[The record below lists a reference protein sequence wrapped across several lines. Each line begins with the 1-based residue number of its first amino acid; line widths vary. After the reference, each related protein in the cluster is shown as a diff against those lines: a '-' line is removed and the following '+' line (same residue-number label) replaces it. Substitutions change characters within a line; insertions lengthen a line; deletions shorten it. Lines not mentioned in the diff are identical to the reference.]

1 MSSISTT
8 RAPLQRLRRA
18 VAPAAK
24 TVLFRTG
31 VYGLIRRARPNQRV
45 AILRYHAVCGPEG
58 YEYADP
64 HICVSVDAFRDHVEY
79 LTDHYAVISL
89 DDAVRALRGERALPE
104 NAVVL
109 TFDDGY
115 ADNLVA
121 AQILHARRAT
131 ATFYLTADCL
141 AGGKPFWP
149 SEVRQ
154 IVPRLATPT
163 LTLVLRDRTFA
174 WLLGNADLRE
184 AAIQGVTRLFKSVT
198 IPQRETLRV
207 QLRAL
212 AGLEQPLPSPM
223 LTWDQAREMQRL
235 GMSMGAH
242 TLTHPNLPSAG
253 LADATAE
260 IVGAKRRIEQ
270 ELGTEVT
277 QFSYPNGGAETYYNE
292 NLQRAVCAAG
302 YLGSAT
308 SRNGFAGPGSDPY
321 ALERIQVAERV
332 EDLAFALEV
341 ERFAFAPAA

>member
-1 MSSISTT
+1 MTSTLKT
-8 RAPLQRLRRA
+8 QAPLQRLRRA

-24 TVLFRTG
+24 TMLFRTG
-31 VYGLIRRARPNQRV
+31 VYGLIRRTRPNQRV

-64 HICVSVDAFRDHVEY
+64 HICVSVDAFRTHVEY
-79 LTDHYAVISL
+79 LAGHYAVISL
-89 DDAVRALRGERALPE
+89 DDAVKALRGERSLPD

-121 AQILHARRAT
+121 ARILHEHHAT

-154 IVPRLATPT
+154 IVPRLAGPA
-163 LTLVLRDRTFA
+163 LRLELLDRKFE
-174 WLLGNADLRE
+174 WPLGDADHRE
-184 AAIQGVTRLFKSVT
+184 AAIQGVTRLYKSVT
-198 IPQRETLRV
+198 IPQREVLRV

-212 AGLEQPLPSPM
+212 AGIERPLPSPM
-223 LTWDQAREMQRL
+223 LTWDEVREMQRL

-253 LADATAE
+253 LIDATAE
-260 IVGAKRRIEQ
+260 IVGAKRRLEQ

-292 NLQRAVCAAG
+292 DLRRAVREAG

-321 ALERIQVAERV
+321 ALKRIQVAERV

>member
-1 MSSISTT
+1 MTAKLRT
-8 RAPLQRLRRA
+8 RAPLQRIRHA

-31 VYGLIRRARPNQRV
+31 VYGLIRRTRPNQRV

-64 HICVSVDAFRDHVEY
+64 HICVSVAAFRAHVEY
-79 LTDHYAVISL
+79 LTAHYAVISL
-89 DDAVRALRGERALPE
+89 DDAVKALAAGRSLPD

-115 ADNLVA
+115 ADNLIA
-121 AQILHARRAT
+121 AQILHEHQAT
-131 ATFYLTADCL
+131 GTFYLTADCL
-141 AGGKPFWP
+141 ADGKPFWP

-154 IVPRLATPT
+154 IVPRLTSPVM
-163 LTLVLRDRTFA
+163 LELRDRKFE
-174 WLLGNADLRE
+174 WPVGDADQRE

-198 IPQRETLRV
+198 IPDREVLRV

-223 LTWDQAREMQRL
+223 LTWAQVREMQRL
-235 GMSMGAH
+235 GMTLGGH

-260 IVGAKRRIEQ
+260 IIGCKRRLER

-277 QFSYPNGGAETYYNE
+277 QFSYPNGGAESYYTPD
-292 NLQRAVCAAG
+292 LQRAVCEAG
-302 YLGSAT
+302 YLGAAT
-308 SRNGFAGPGSDPY
+308 SRNGFAGAGSDVY
-321 ALERIQVAERV
+321 ALQRIQVAERV

>member
-1 MSSISTT
+1 MTSSLKPG
-8 RAPLQRLRRA
+8 APLQRLRRA

-24 TVLFRTG
+24 TVLFHTG
-31 VYGLIRRARPNQRV
+31 VYGLIRLTRPNQRV

-64 HICVSVDAFRDHVEY
+64 HICVSPDAFRAHVEY

-89 DDAVRALRGERALPE
+89 DDAVKALRGEQSLPD

-115 ADNLVA
+115 ADNLIA
-121 AQILHARRAT
+121 AQILHEHGAT

-154 IVPRLATPT
+154 VVPRLTVPNLV
-163 LTLVLRDRTFA
+163 LTLGARKFEWA
-174 WLLGNADLRE
+174 LGDADKCE

-198 IPQRETLRV
+198 IPNREQLRV

-212 AGLEQPLPSPM
+212 AGLEQPPASPM
-223 LTWDQAREMQRL
+223 LTWEQVREMQLL

-260 IVGAKRRIEQ
+260 IVGAKRRLES
-270 ELGTEVT
+270 ELGTKVT
-277 QFSYPNGGAETYYNE
+277 QFSYPNGGAETYYNDD
-292 NLQRAVCAAG
+292 LQHAVSAAG
-302 YLGSAT
+302 YLGAAT

>member
-1 MSSISTT
+1 
-8 RAPLQRLRRA
+8 

-31 VYGLIRRARPNQRV
+31 VYELIRRTRPNQRV

-64 HICVSVDAFRDHVEY
+64 HICVSVDAFRAHVEY
-79 LTDHYAVISL
+79 LTDYYTVISL
-89 DDAVRALRGERALPE
+89 DDAVRSLRGEQGLPE

-121 AQILHARRAT
+121 AQILHERQAT

-163 LTLVLRDRTFA
+163 LTLELQDRTFS
-174 WLLGNADLRE
+174 WPLGNADERE

-198 IPQRETLRV
+198 IPQREALRV
-207 QLRAL
+207 QLRRV

-223 LTWDQAREMQRL
+223 LTWEQVREMQRL

-270 ELGTEVT
+270 ELGREVT

-292 NLQRAVCAAG
+292 DLQRAVYAAG

>member
-1 MSSISTT
+1 MTSTRQT
-8 RAPLQRLRRA
+8 RASLQRLRRA

-31 VYGLIRRARPNQRV
+31 VYGLIRRTRPNQRV

-58 YEYADP
+58 YDYADP
-64 HICVSVDAFRDHVEY
+64 HICVSADAFRAHVEY
-79 LTDHYAVISL
+79 LTGHYAVISL
-89 DDAVRALRGERALPE
+89 DEAVKALRGERSLPD

-115 ADNLVA
+115 ADNLIA
-121 AQILHARRAT
+121 AQILHEHGAT

-154 IVPRLATPT
+154 IVPRLAVPR
-163 LTLVLRDRTFA
+163 LVLGLGDRRFD
-174 WLLGNADLRE
+174 WPLGDAVERE

-198 IPQRETLRV
+198 IPQREELRV
-207 QLRAL
+207 QLRAV

-223 LTWDQAREMQRL
+223 LTWNEVREMQLL

-260 IVGAKRRIEQ
+260 IVGAKRRLEQ

-292 NLQRAVCAAG
+292 DLQHAVCAAG
-302 YLGSAT
+302 YLGAAT
-308 SRNGFAGPGSDPY
+308 SRNGFAGQGSDPY

>member
-1 MSSISTT
+1 MSSTPKT
-8 RAPLQRLRRA
+8 VAPLQRLRRA

-31 VYGLIRRARPNQRV
+31 VYGLIRRTRPNQRV
-45 AILRYHAVCGPEG
+45 AILRYHAVCGSEG

-64 HICVSVDAFRDHVEY
+64 HICVSPGAFRAHVEY

-89 DDAVRALRGERALPE
+89 DDAVSALKGEKSLPD

-115 ADNLVA
+115 ADNLIA
-121 AQILHARRAT
+121 AQILHEYGAT

-154 IVPRLATPT
+154 VVPRLTVPN
-163 LTLVLRDRTFA
+163 LVLSIANRRCDWPLTS
-174 WLLGNADLRE
+174 ADERE

-198 IPQRETLRV
+198 IPQREELRI
-207 QLRAL
+207 QLRAI

-223 LTWDQAREMQRL
+223 LTWEQIREMQRL

-260 IVGAKRRIEQ
+260 IVGAKRRLEH
-270 ELGTEVT
+270 ELGTRVT

-292 NLQRAVCAAG
+292 DLQDAVAAAG
-302 YLGSAT
+302 YLGAAT
-308 SRNGFAGPGSDPY
+308 SRNGFAGQGSDPY

>member
-1 MSSISTT
+1 MTSTLKT

-24 TVLFRTG
+24 TMLFRTG
-31 VYGLIRRARPNQRV
+31 VYGLIRRTRPNQRV

-64 HICVSVDAFRDHVEY
+64 HICVSVAAFRAHVEY
-79 LTDHYAVISL
+79 LTSHYAVISL
-89 DDAVRALRGERALPE
+89 DDAVKALRGERPLPD

-121 AQILHARRAT
+121 AQILHEHHAT

-141 AGGKPFWP
+141 AAGKPFWP

-154 IVPRLATPT
+154 IIPRLARPV
-163 LTLVLRDRTFA
+163 LQLELRDRKFA
-174 WLLGNADLRE
+174 WLVRDADERE
-184 AAIQGVTRLFKSVT
+184 AAIQHVTRLFKSVT
-198 IPQRETLRV
+198 IPERELLRV

-212 AGLEQPLPSPM
+212 AGIERPLPSPM
-223 LTWDQAREMQRL
+223 LTWDEVREMQRL

-253 LADATAE
+253 LTDATAE
-260 IVGAKRRIEQ
+260 IVGAKRRLEQ
-270 ELGTEVT
+270 ALGTEVT

-292 NLQRAVCAAG
+292 DLQRAVREAG

-308 SRNGFAGPGSDPY
+308 SRNGFAGPDSDPY

>member
-1 MSSISTT
+1 MSSTLKT
-8 RAPLQRLRRA
+8 VAPLQRLRRA

-31 VYGLIRRARPNQRV
+31 VYGLIRRTRPNQRV
-45 AILRYHAVCGPEG
+45 AILRYHAVCGSEG

-64 HICVSVDAFRDHVEY
+64 HICVSPGAFRAHVEY

-89 DDAVRALRGERALPE
+89 DDAVSALKGEKSLPD

-115 ADNLVA
+115 ADNLIA
-121 AQILHARRAT
+121 AQILHEYGAT

-154 IVPRLATPT
+154 VVPRLTVPN
-163 LTLVLRDRTFA
+163 LVLSIGDRRCDWPLTS
-174 WLLGNADLRE
+174 ADERE

-198 IPQRETLRV
+198 IPQREALRI
-207 QLRAL
+207 QLRAI

-223 LTWDQAREMQRL
+223 LTWEQIREMQRL

-260 IVGAKRRIEQ
+260 IVGAKRRLEH
-270 ELGTEVT
+270 ELGTRVT

-292 NLQRAVCAAG
+292 DLQHAVAAAG
-302 YLGSAT
+302 YLGAAT
-308 SRNGFAGPGSDPY
+308 SRNGFAGQGSDPY

>member
-1 MSSISTT
+1 MSSTPKT
-8 RAPLQRLRRA
+8 VAPLQRLRRA

-31 VYGLIRRARPNQRV
+31 VYGLIRRTRPNQRV
-45 AILRYHAVCGPEG
+45 AILRYHAVCGSEG

-64 HICVSVDAFRDHVEY
+64 HICVSPGAFRAHVEY

-89 DDAVRALRGERALPE
+89 DDAVSALKGEKSLPD

-115 ADNLVA
+115 ADNLIA
-121 AQILHARRAT
+121 AQILHEYGAT

-154 IVPRLATPT
+154 VVPRLTVPN
-163 LTLVLRDRTFA
+163 LVLSIGDRRCDWPLTS
-174 WLLGNADLRE
+174 ADERE

-198 IPQRETLRV
+198 IPQREELRI
-207 QLRAL
+207 QLRAI

-223 LTWDQAREMQRL
+223 LTWEQIREMQRL

-260 IVGAKRRIEQ
+260 IVGAKRRLEH
-270 ELGTEVT
+270 ELGTRVT

-292 NLQRAVCAAG
+292 DLQHAVAAAG
-302 YLGSAT
+302 YLGAAT
-308 SRNGFAGPGSDPY
+308 SRNGFAGQGSDPY

>member
-1 MSSISTT
+1 MSSTPKT
-8 RAPLQRLRRA
+8 VAPLQRLRRA

-31 VYGLIRRARPNQRV
+31 VYGLIRRTRPNQRV
-45 AILRYHAVCGPEG
+45 AILRYHAVCGSEG

-64 HICVSVDAFRDHVEY
+64 HICVSPGAFRAHVEY

-89 DDAVRALRGERALPE
+89 DDAVSALKGEKSLPD

-115 ADNLVA
+115 ADNLIA
-121 AQILHARRAT
+121 AQILHEYGAT

-154 IVPRLATPT
+154 VVPRLTVPN
-163 LTLVLRDRTFA
+163 LVLSIGDRRCDWPLTS
-174 WLLGNADLRE
+174 ADERE

-198 IPQRETLRV
+198 IPQREELRI
-207 QLRAL
+207 QLRAI

-223 LTWDQAREMQRL
+223 LTWEQIREMQRL

-260 IVGAKRRIEQ
+260 IVGAKRRLEH
-270 ELGTEVT
+270 ELGTRVT

-292 NLQRAVCAAG
+292 DLQDAVAAAG
-302 YLGSAT
+302 YLGAAT
-308 SRNGFAGPGSDPY
+308 SRNGFAGQGSDPY

>member
-1 MSSISTT
+1 MTSTLRT

-24 TVLFRTG
+24 TMLFRTG
-31 VYGLIRRARPNQRV
+31 VYGLIRRTRPNQRV

-64 HICVSVDAFRDHVEY
+64 HICVSVDAFRAHVEY
-79 LTDHYAVISL
+79 LTSHYAVISL
-89 DDAVRALRGERALPE
+89 DDAVKALRGARPLPD

-121 AQILHARRAT
+121 ARILHEHHAT

-141 AGGKPFWP
+141 AGGQPFWP

-154 IVPRLATPT
+154 IVPRLAGPA
-163 LTLVLRDRTFA
+163 LKLELRDRRFE
-174 WLLGNADLRE
+174 WPLGEADHCE
-184 AAIQGVTRLFKSVT
+184 AAIQGVTRLYKSVT
-198 IPQRETLRV
+198 IPQREVLRV

-212 AGLEQPLPSPM
+212 AGIERPLPSPM
-223 LTWDQAREMQRL
+223 LTWDEVREMQRL
-235 GMSMGAH
+235 GMTMGAH

-253 LADATAE
+253 LIDATAE
-260 IVGAKRRIEQ
+260 IVGAKRRLEQ

-292 NLQRAVCAAG
+292 DLQRAVREAG